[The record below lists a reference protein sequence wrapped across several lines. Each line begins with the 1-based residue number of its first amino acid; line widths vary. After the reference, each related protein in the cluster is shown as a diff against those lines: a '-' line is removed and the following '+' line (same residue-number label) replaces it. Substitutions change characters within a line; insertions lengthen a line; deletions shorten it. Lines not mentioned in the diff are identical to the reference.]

1 MLDDEEY
8 GDLQVFKA
16 VNGISSDSEALALA
30 FRRFSRGAIGSMPD
44 LSRLCCPSPSINVPL
59 KGSLRGAGA

>member
-1 MLDDEEY
+1 MLDDDEY

-30 FRRFSRGAIGSMPD
+30 FRRFSRGAIGSLPD
-44 LSRLCCPSPSINVPL
+44 LSRMCCPSASINSPL
-59 KGSLRGAGA
+59 KGAQRAA